1 MSQCTHV
8 IVFSGMDGII
18 TLPEEMDQYKHVRVV
33 SEAWIEK
40 CFCERALVDDT
51 PFLLRPNSDE
61 TGMFLSLHLLSSDLD
76 DFISYHAPNTQYIFE
91 WESSMKESVNKL
103 FEGVSSE
110 CHTIL
115 SVRLRWFRGFSYV

>member
-33 SEAWIEK
+33 SEAWVEK

-61 TGMFLSLHLLSSDLD
+61 TGMLISTPSLIRSRRLHLLPCS
-76 DFISYHAPNTQYIFE
+76 Q
-91 WESSMKESVNKL
+91 
-103 FEGVSSE
+103 
-110 CHTIL
+110 HT
-115 SVRLRWFRGFSYV
+115 VHFRMGE